1 MNIRIVCSVRPLLE
15 EKEEK
20 EEDLYPIVDRRCIA
34 LPPKDEFEFSA
45 VFDGDLRALS
55 SDLVSEAVD
64 HLMKGHDY
72 AILFY
77 GPTGA
82 GKTTAFCDP
91 NEGVVWAMIKTLYTK
106 SATLSLEAWEIYNG
120 KVTPIL
126 KKEEDI
132 EEDEI
137 HDIMGRAVAMRKV
150 GATLANNRSSRGHGI
165 FTLGGITKGM
175 GRITF
180 IDLAGSERLSQ
191 TGTDPARI
199 QEAIHVNKSLTALR
213 DVVEQSAAGKFV
225 PYRNSPLTLHLRS
238 VLAHPDSAIS
248 IVLCCN
254 RSRAQSIETL
264 RFGRTATKI
273 RPCRFVPPPKS
284 PQQRPR
290 EKKLAALEK
299 ELEATR
305 TELKDCQERLSKVVV
320 IVRKCRLCGVEG
332 HNRRTCLKRR
342 DLNKPEGSTQGDS
355 DDGHGQKDQDEGRHD
370 GDSAV
375 VLVRPG
381 GPSKSL
387 CVG

>member
-15 EKEEK
+15 DKEEK
-20 EEDLYPIVDRRCIA
+20 EEDLYPIVDRKCIA

-55 SDLVSEAVD
+55 SDLVV
-64 HLMKGHDY
+64 HGVNHITKGRDY

-91 NEGVVWAMIKTLYTK
+91 NEGVVWAMIKALYTK
-106 SATLSLEAWEIYNG
+106 SATLSLEASEIYNG
-120 KVTPIL
+120 KVTSIL
-126 KKEEDI
+126 KEEDI

-137 HDIMGRAVAMRKV
+137 HDILSRAVSMRRV

-165 FTLGGITKGM
+165 FTLGGIPGI

-225 PYRNSPLTLHLRS
+225 PYRNSPLTLHLKS

-254 RSRAQSIETL
+254 RSRIQSIETL

-273 RPCRFVPPPKS
+273 RPCRFVPPPKN

-305 TELKDCQERLSKVVV
+305 SELKDCQEKLSKVVV
-320 IVRKCRLCGVEG
+320 VVRKCRLCGVEG

-342 DLNKPEGSTQGDS
+342 EKEAGLSQSDG
-355 DDGHGQKDQDEGRHD
+355 DDGHGQKNQEKGHHD
-370 GDSAV
+370 DDGAV
-375 VLVRPG
+375 VLVRSGSPG
-381 GPSKSL
+381 KGL
-387 CVG
+387 CMG